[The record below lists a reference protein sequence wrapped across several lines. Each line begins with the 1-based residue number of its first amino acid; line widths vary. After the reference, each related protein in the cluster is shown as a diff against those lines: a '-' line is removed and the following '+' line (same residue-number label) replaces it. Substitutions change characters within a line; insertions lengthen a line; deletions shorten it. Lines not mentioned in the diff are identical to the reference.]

1 MDEYRRSNLALWN
14 NWTALHAGS
23 AEPGSAS
30 GRAGGHAGA
39 RSAHYDLAGFK
50 AGASTLQ
57 PLELAELGD
66 VAGKSLLHL
75 QCHFGLDTLSW
86 ARRGARVTGVDFSDR
101 AIALARSLAAAS
113 RFAAGGEL
121 GLAARFVHAD
131 VYDLPAALHG
141 EFDIVFTSYGVL
153 YWLPDLRRWAEVV
166 AHFLKPG
173 GLFYLVEHHPF
184 AAMLDGTDRAALRVT
199 APYFRGPEPERV
211 ESYGSYAVSSDEF
224 QGLEYGWHHTLGEV
238 VSAVAAAG
246 LRLEYLHEFPYS
258 DFRSLPTME
267 RGEDGWWRL
276 PGENST
282 AIPLLFSLRA
292 TK

>member
-14 NWTALHAGS
+14 NWTALHAG
-23 AEPGSAS
+23 
-30 GRAGGHAGA
+30 A
-39 RSAHYDLAGFK
+39 RSAYYDLVGFK

-101 AIALARSLAAAS
+101 AIALARSLAE
-113 RFAAGGEL
+113 EL

-141 EFDIVFTSYGVL
+141 EFDIVFTSHGVL
-153 YWLPDLRRWAEVV
+153 YWLSDLRRWAAVV

-184 AAMLDGTDRAALRVT
+184 AAMLDGADRTALRVT

-258 DFRSLPTME
+258 DFRSLPIME

-276 PGENST
+276 PGENSAT
-282 AIPLLFSLRA
+282 IPLLFSLRA